1 MVFSLPAVAKIT
13 QFTIINEFHFNQR
26 VYGFFS
32 MIIFGAVY
40 FALPRIT
47 GREIPKGAK
56 SFHFWTSTF
65 GVLLLLL
72 AYLIGGLTHG
82 VLAGQPSLPWASAV
96 IQSIQPYFLIT
107 KFAFVILAFSQL
119 VFVVNVWRVIFP
131 NPLACCI
138 TEKKEASV

>member
-1 MVFSLPAVAKIT
+1 MFSLPAVAKIT

-47 GREIPKGAK
+47 GREIPIIAK

-82 VLAGQPSLPWASAV
+82 VLAGQPSLDWSSSV
-96 IQSIQPYFLIT
+96 IGSIQPYFLIT
-107 KFAFVILAFSQL
+107 KIAFVILAFSQL

-131 NPLACCI
+131 NPMNLI
-138 TEKKEASV
+138 LSGNKEGNV

>member
-1 MVFSLPAVAKIT
+1 
-13 QFTIINEFHFNQR
+13 
-26 VYGFFS
+26 

-47 GREIPKGAK
+47 NREIPKGAK

-82 VLAGQPSLPWASAV
+82 VLAGQPSLPWSSSV

-107 KFAFVILAFSQL
+107 KIAFVILAFFFLNSFSLLMCGGSFFQARFL
-119 VFVVNVWRVIFP
+119 SLN
-131 NPLACCI
+131 L
-138 TEKKEASV
+138 